1 MNLESPRASAHAIDA
16 RCLLVGEESLV
27 VQCAVMLRTAGVPVV
42 GVASAAADVRSMAA
56 SEGFETVDTGETS
69 LAAAIG
75 ASEASV
81 LISAAHLEM
90 IPGDALDAVDVAVNF
105 HDGPLP
111 TYAGLNVTTWAIHNG
126 ESSHAV
132 NWHLMDRT
140 ADTGAILATESFEIT
155 ADDTA
160 FTLNARCYEY
170 GVQAFESVVA
180 MLAAGEVTTTA
191 QPAGERRQYLRAER
205 PFLVLDPAAD
215 AAEQV
220 RTARALD
227 LGDRIAN
234 GVGGPRL
241 MFGDTAYAVAVSLAP
256 GDDTPGRVLAA
267 DRSLRIAASGGA
279 LDISDIRVL
288 PSGDRLQPADLLAR
302 HGLTM
307 GGQWPSPPASA
318 DAAADADRGVAAAE
332 RGWAAR
338 LADFEPAEPAL
349 LDGAPLGS
357 ATVTIDTQGRT
368 KSDVLAGITAWLAA
382 TSPDGSI
389 GFSITDPSIRERL
402 AAAGP
407 LLMAPV
413 VVAADGVDT
422 ALAAGPIASDLT
434 VRIPSLRGRVVNAP
448 VRVDLDGGSDAEA
461 ALRITVRDG
470 ETTVAGA
477 FDDTTGRRIAA
488 GLGAAIADPAAAGTR
503 TEVDDALLT
512 ELNDVVVEVAHGR
525 TIDGLFRAR
534 AEAQPDAP
542 AVSAGGETTT
552 YAQLADRIDRLAA
565 ALADAGVGHGD
576 LVGIALRRS
585 IDMVAATLAVMRRG
599 AAYVPL
605 DPTYPAD
612 RVLMMVEDAAMAV
625 VVVEH
630 DSVLDLSG
638 HDVALVHPTDL
649 PDVAGE
655 LVAHDGDDLAY
666 VIYTSGSTGRPKGVQ
681 LEHHNVAN
689 FFDAMDEVVDPD
701 PSGVWLAVTS
711 LSFDISVLELLW
723 TLTRG
728 LHVVVKSQ
736 SGFGA
741 APAAVGPRKAA
752 SFSLMYFGA
761 GEAIADNGY
770 EFVRESA
777 TWADRNGF
785 EACWFP
791 ERHFHDFGA
800 PYPNPSVI
808 GSAVAALTE
817 QIQIRAG
824 SVVLPLHNPVRVA
837 EEWAV
842 VDNLSQGRV
851 GLSFAPGWQI
861 NDFVLNP
868 GAWETARQD
877 LAKNMDIVR
886 ALWRG
891 ETIDLPGPRGDVPT
905 HTYPRPVQDDLEMWL
920 TSAGSRG
927 SFEAAGR
934 MGVNVLT
941 HLLGQSLDDLRGN
954 IDAYRAARKDAGH
967 EGDGHVTVMVHTYLA
982 EDGDESRQTAREPLK
997 GYLGTAAGL
1006 LKNIA
1011 SEFPTFRGSGEDA
1024 DEAFRNL
1031 TDEEMGQL
1039 LDLAADRYLGTAGL
1053 FGTVDDGVEMATALT
1068 NVGADEIACLIDF
1081 GVAAPQALG
1090 ALDLI
1095 AQVRDGIA
1103 VAAEAA
1109 PSVMDETVAALVDQ
1123 YGVSHFQCTPSLAEM
1138 ILAEPADKA
1147 ALGTVGHMLV
1157 GGEALPTS
1165 LATELRVLLSGRLTN
1180 MYGPTETT
1188 IWSLCHEVDA
1198 VPSGSVPIGRPIRNN
1213 PIAILDPAG
1222 REVAVGVWGELFIG
1236 GEGVAR
1242 GYKDRPELT
1251 AERFVERDGER
1262 IYATGDRARVH
1273 PLGFVEFGGRG
1284 DGQVKIRG
1292 HRIELGEIESVL
1304 DGHASVARS
1313 VVATPPDQPSTL
1325 VAFVTGD
1332 GAVDPDELIAHVAA
1346 NLPEAMVPAA
1356 VSVLDALP
1364 LTPNG
1369 KVDRKALP
1377 FGSIG
1382 GGSSEAPT
1390 DLDGNEAIVA
1400 EVWNTVL
1407 GRTPGLD
1414 DNFFDVGGH
1423 SLRAVAVFRQLA
1435 DRIEAPIALTDVF
1448 RFPTMRS
1455 FAAHLDGASGD
1466 VATDDREP
1474 VAAAA
1479 GTDRGAK
1486 RRAARQRR
1494 GGRA

>member
-1 MNLESPRASAHAIDA
+1 P
-16 RCLLVGEESLV
+16 VG
-27 VQCAVMLRTAGVPVV
+27 
-42 GVASAAADVRSMAA
+42 DRS
-56 SEGFETVDTGETS
+56 
-69 LAAAIG
+69 
-75 ASEASV
+75 
-81 LISAAHLEM
+81 
-90 IPGDALDAVDVAVNF
+90 
-105 HDGPLP
+105 
-111 TYAGLNVTTWAIHNG
+111 
-126 ESSHAV
+126 
-132 NWHLMDRT
+132 R
-140 ADTGAILATESFEIT
+140 
-155 ADDTA
+155 DDT
-160 FTLNARCYEY
+160 
-170 GVQAFESVVA
+170 
-180 MLAAGEVTTTA
+180 
-191 QPAGERRQYLRAER
+191 
-205 PFLVLDPAAD
+205 
-215 AAEQV
+215 
-220 RTARALD
+220 
-227 LGDRIAN
+227 
-234 GVGGPRL
+234 
-241 MFGDTAYAVAVSLAP
+241 
-256 GDDTPGRVLAA
+256 
-267 DRSLRIAASGGA
+267 
-279 LDISDIRVL
+279 
-288 PSGDRLQPADLLAR
+288 
-302 HGLTM
+302 
-307 GGQWPSPPASA
+307 
-318 DAAADADRGVAAAE
+318 
-332 RGWAAR
+332 
-338 LADFEPAEPAL
+338 
-349 LDGAPLGS
+349 
-357 ATVTIDTQGRT
+357 
-368 KSDVLAGITAWLAA
+368 LAGITAWLSA
-382 TSPDGSI
+382 TSPGGAV
-389 GFSITDPSIRERL
+389 GFAVTDPVIRETL
-402 AAAGP
+402 SAAGP
-407 LLMAPV
+407 LLMAPLV
-413 VVAADGVDT
+413 VDADGIDT
-422 ALAAGPIASDLT
+422 ALAAGPIAADLT
-434 VRIPSLRGRVVNAP
+434 VRTPSLRGRNVVAS
-448 VRVDLDGGSDAEA
+448 VCVDLDGASTVDARLRIVVTDDTVTVHGAVDDATA
-461 ALRITVRDG
+461 ALV
-470 ETTVAGA
+470 
-477 FDDTTGRRIAA
+477 AA
-488 GLGAAIADPAAAGTR
+488 GLEAAIEDPAAAGTR
-503 TEVDDALLT
+503 TAADDALIDD
-512 ELNDVVVEVAHGR
+512 LNDVVVAVAHDR
-525 TIDGLFRAR
+525 TIDARFRAR
-534 AEAQPDAP
+534 AASQPDAP
-542 AVSAGGETTT
+542 AVSADGRTIS
-552 YAQLADRIDRLAA
+552 YASLATRVDHLSA
-565 ALADAGVGHGD
+565 ALADAGVGRGD

-585 IDMVAATLAVMRRG
+585 IDMVAATLAVMGRG

-612 RVLMMVEDAAMAV
+612 RVLMMVDDAGLAV
-625 VVVEH
+625 VFAET
-630 DSVLDLSG
+630 DSSLDLR
-638 HDVALVHPTDL
+638 DRALTVIHP
-649 PDVAGE
+649 GE
-655 LVAHDGDDLAY
+655 VPEATAEPLDHDGDDLAY

-728 LHVVVKSQ
+728 LHVVVKAQ

-741 APAAVGPRKAA
+741 TPAAGPRKAA

-891 ETIDLPGPRGDVPT
+891 ETIDLPGPRGDVAT

-941 HLLGQSLDDLRGN
+941 HLLGQSLDDLGAN
-954 IDAYRAARKDAGH
+954 IDAYRAARRDAGH
-967 EGDGHVTVMVHTYLA
+967 DGDGHVTVMVHTYLA
-982 EDGDESRQTAREPLK
+982 DDGDEARETAREPLK
-997 GYLGTAAGL
+997 SYLGTAAGL

-1031 TDEEMGQL
+1031 TDDEMGQL
-1039 LDLAADRYLGTAGL
+1039 LDLAANRYLGTAGL
-1053 FGTVDDGVEMATALT
+1053 FGTVEDGVEMATALT

-1095 AQVRDGIA
+1095 AHVRDGLAAAAQAAPA
-1103 VAAEAA
+1103 VA
-1109 PSVMDETVAALVDQ
+1109 DETVAALVER

-1138 ILAEPADKA
+1138 ILAEPADRA

-1157 GGEALPTS
+1157 GGEALPTA
-1165 LATELRVLLSGRLTN
+1165 LATELRSLLPGRFTN

-1188 IWSLCHEVDA
+1188 IWSLCHDIDSA
-1198 VPSGSVPIGRPIRNN
+1198 PSGSVPIGRPIRNN

-1251 AERFVERDGER
+1251 AERFIERDGKR

-1273 PLGFVEFGGRG
+1273 PSGIVEFGGRG

-1304 DGHASVARS
+1304 DAHPAVARS
-1313 VVATPPDQPSTL
+1313 VVTTPPDQPSTL
-1325 VAFVTGD
+1325 VAFVTTD
-1332 GAVDPDELIAHVAA
+1332 APVEADALLEHVAA
-1346 NLPEAMVPAA
+1346 SLPEAMVPAA
-1356 VSVLDALP
+1356 LSFLDALP
-1364 LTPNG
+1364 FTPNG

-1377 FGSIG
+1377 FASLGSA
-1382 GGSSEAPT
+1382 SSEAPT
-1390 DLDGNEAIVA
+1390 DLDGNEAVVA
-1400 EVWNTVL
+1400 DVWNGVL

-1435 DRIEAPIALTDVF
+1435 DRTDTSIALTDVF
-1448 RFPTMRS
+1448 RFPTIRS
-1455 FAAHLDGASGD
+1455 FAAHLDGSTHPADG
-1466 VATDDREP
+1466 AGEGEP

-1494 GGRA
+1494 GARG